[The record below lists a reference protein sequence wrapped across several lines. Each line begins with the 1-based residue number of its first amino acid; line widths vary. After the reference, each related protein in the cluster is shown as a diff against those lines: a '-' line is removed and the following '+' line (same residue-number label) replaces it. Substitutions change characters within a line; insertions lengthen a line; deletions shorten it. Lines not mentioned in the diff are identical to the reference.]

1 MRAVSEPLGV
11 GTTYGAQWPAQID
24 DGSRRVTT
32 DESAE
37 LKRLKAGKRRT
48 HARQCDADGRLGF
61 LRRRAGPARP
71 PIPQAAESILADIL
85 AKWWTVAHR
94 RPRML
99 NFQGAVD

>member
-1 MRAVSEPLGV
+1 VSAPHTVRSG
-11 GTTYGAQWPAQID
+11 PAQID

-71 PIPQAAESILADIL
+71 PIPQGSRINLGRHPREMVDSSASA
-85 AKWWTVAHR
+85 TVNIEL
-94 RPRML
+94 PS
-99 NFQGAVD
+99 GC